1 MKRHLL
7 LALVAL
13 FACFQ
18 VMDAI
23 PAYPGKI
30 IVTQPDGTRLEVR
43 LHGDEWGHWMT
54 NAAGQM
60 VRQDTDGYYR
70 VIPEG
75 EADAIRRQA
84 SARRDAHRHA
94 RRVPSGGA
102 ALGQRHF
109 LVILVE
115 FADLAFQPENTKDA
129 FENLLNEPG
138 YSFNGATG
146 SARDFYYENSSGRFE
161 PIFDVYGPVC
171 LANDKT
177 YYGGKN
183 ATGTD
188 ERVEEAIVEACQA
201 LDGDIDFTRY
211 DSDGDGKVDLVFM
224 YYAGYGQA
232 DSNDKEAIWPSQW
245 QLTTEGYDL
254 VLDGV
259 RIDSYACSNER
270 VGYGSSQGK
279 LAGIGT
285 VCHEF
290 GHAMG
295 LPDFYDTDNYGS
307 GGSAGGLYSYS
318 LMDNG
323 SYNNEGRTPPYFS
336 FFERMMLGWVD
347 ESAFLEFSATGN
359 YEIPAVTEN
368 AAYRILTEKDG
379 ECFIIE
385 NRPKAGWDMYLP
397 AWGMLVYHLDQSD
410 NPVSSDMTA
419 RDLWENWTTYNNI
432 NSYGNHPCYYLVPA
446 FDPTSL
452 DCSYYE
458 NRIPFPWK
466 DVDSY
471 TPVSWNDIESLY
483 SLSGITFSNKKLTL
497 HVGVPTGE
505 VDYVTIATAGTYHAG
520 DRFTFSLV
528 VPEGVEAPASVD
540 WYYDDEPAGADAV
553 TLTAGAHTI
562 EAYLTFADG
571 RKSVLTLEIEV

>member
-43 LHGDEWGHWMT
+43 RHGDEWGHWMT

-60 VRQDTDGYYR
+60 VRQDADGYYR
-70 VIPEG
+70 VVPEG
-75 EADAIRRQA
+75 EANAIRRQA
-84 SARRDAHRHA
+84 SARRDAHRRA
-94 RRVPSGGA
+94 RRVSSGGT

-109 LVILVE
+109 LVVLVE
-115 FADLAFQPENTKDA
+115 FADLSFRPENTKDA
-129 FENLLNEPG
+129 FENLLNEQG
-138 YSFNGATG
+138 YSVNGATG

-171 LANDKT
+171 LANNKT

-183 ATGTD
+183 ASGTD
-188 ERVEEAIVEACQA
+188 ERVEEAIMEACRA

-211 DSDGDGKVDLVFM
+211 DSDGDGKADLVFM

-232 DSNDKEAIWPSQW
+232 DSNDNEAIWPCQW
-245 QLTTEGYDL
+245 ELTTEGYDL
-254 VLDGV
+254 VLDNV

-270 VGYGSSQGK
+270 VGYGSSKGK

-307 GGSAGGLYSYS
+307 GGLAGALYSYS
-318 LMDNG
+318 PMCNG
-323 SYNNEGRTPPYFS
+323 PYNNEGRTPPYFS

-347 ESAFLEFSATGN
+347 ESSFLEFSATGK
-359 YEIPAVTEN
+359 YEIPAVTKN

-379 ECFIIE
+379 ECFIFE
-385 NRPKAGWDMYLP
+385 NRPKTGWDKYLP
-397 AWGMLVYHLDQSD
+397 AGGMLVYHLDQSD
-410 NPVSSDMTA
+410 NPVFSDRTA
-419 RDLWENWTTYNNI
+419 RDLWDNWTTYNNL
-432 NSYGNHPCYYLVPA
+432 NNYGNHPCYYIVPA
-446 FDPTSL
+446 GDPTSL
-452 DCSYYE
+452 NYGYE
-458 NRIPFPWK
+458 DRIPFPYK
-466 DVDSY
+466 TATSY
-471 TPVSWNDIESLY
+471 APVSWSGIESLI
-483 SLSGITFSNKKLTL
+483 SLDQITFSGGRLTL
-497 HVGVPTGE
+497 HANVPTGE
-505 VDYVTIATAGTYHAG
+505 VDYVSIADAGSYRAG

-528 VPEGVEAPASVD
+528 IPGQVEAPASVD
-540 WYYDDEPAGADAV
+540 WYYDDEPAGADSV
-553 TLTAGAHTI
+553 TLTAGTHTVD
-562 EAYLTFADG
+562 AYLTYGDG
-571 RKSVLTLEIEV
+571 RRETVTLEIEVQ